1 MSNFRWNYRS
11 ILFLLSLLD
20 ILVVLV
26 FHPAKSQAELPK
38 QLEVNKP
45 PEAAV
50 NQTVETSI
58 TEIEANKPPEAAV
71 NQTVETSV
79 TEVEAN
85 KLPEAGVNQT
95 VETSIPGITR
105 KKGKKRE
112 RVTPVSE
119 LSGVTPPASTTKKKP
134 TNNSAEQVT
143 SVSQLSD
150 VKPTDWAFQ
159 ALQSLV
165 ERYGVIA
172 GYTDGTFKGNRA
184 LTRYEFA
191 AGLNAALDRL
201 NELIATST
209 TDLVRREDLDAIKK
223 LQEQFSPELAQLGG
237 RLDSLEARTAKLE
250 ASQFTTT
257 TKLIGRAQI
266 VFGSLLAGNNVVTKR
281 PAAHNATAQG
291 SATLRFNTSFNG
303 KDSLSLSLSGGN
315 IESLGQTRAGLLGT
329 YEGRT
334 ADNSSITFARNQITL
349 GGVRYRFLPNPNT
362 QVNIYALSD
371 GASEIGLSGP
381 VNPYFESSS
390 ATGANGI
397 SRFSRRSLVYNYG
410 DSGPGIAIL
419 QRLGKQVQLGIAY
432 SAPNGNNPGLNNGLL
447 TGRYLALAQL
457 IYYSADRNF
466 RVAGTYVNT
475 YSPPNTQGFSGT
487 NFGPAVGS
495 NLVNST
501 VAGAGT
507 VGNLYGLQAFYQIS
521 PKLAINGWVSY
532 AAHRYIGRG
541 DGNAMDWAVGLAF
554 PDLFKEGALGGV
566 LVGMEPKLTR
576 LSNSVNLGAG
586 FGQAD
591 KDTSLHVEAFYQ
603 YKIGNNIEIT
613 PGLIWITAPDS
624 DNSNPDSLFGW
635 VRTVFR
641 F

>member
-11 ILFLLSLLD
+11 ILFLISLLN
-20 ILVVLV
+20 ILAVVV
-26 FHPAKSQAELPK
+26 FHPAKSLAELPK
-38 QLEVNKP
+38 ELEANKLQQAVDNQTVQTSIGELEVNKS
-45 PEAAV
+45 PEP
-50 NQTVETSI
+50 I
-58 TEIEANKPPEAAV
+58 
-71 NQTVETSV
+71 
-79 TEVEAN
+79 
-85 KLPEAGVNQT
+85 VNQT
-95 VETSIPGITR
+95 VETSIPGLT
-105 KKGKKRE
+105 KKKAKKPE

-119 LSGVTPPASTTKKKP
+119 LSGAVLSTKKKP

-150 VKPTDWAFQ
+150 VKPTDWAFG

-165 ERYGVIA
+165 QRYDVIA
-172 GYTDGTFKGNRA
+172 GYTDGTFKGNRP

-201 NELIATST
+201 NELIASSK
-209 TDLVRREDLDAIKK
+209 TDLVRREDLDTIKK
-223 LQEQFSPELAQLGG
+223 LQEQFSPELAEFRG
-237 RLDSLEARTAKLE
+237 RLENLEVRTANL
-250 ASQFTTT
+250 AATQFSTT
-257 TKLIGRAQI
+257 TKLIARAQI
-266 VFGSLLAGNNVVTKR
+266 IFGSVLEGNNVVTKTR
-281 PAAHNATAQG
+281 APHNPTLQG
-291 SATLRFNTSFNG
+291 SANLRLNTSFNG
-303 KDSLSLSLSGGN
+303 KDSLSIALSGGN
-315 IESLGQTRAGLLGT
+315 QGSLGQTRAGLLGT

-334 ADNSSITFARNQITL
+334 ADNSSITFPFNQIIL
-349 GGVRYRFLPNPNT
+349 GGVRYRFLPNPDT

-410 DSGPGIAIL
+410 DSGAGIAIL
-419 QRLGKQVQLGIAY
+419 QRLGKQVQVGLAY
-432 SAPNGNNPGLNNGLL
+432 STPNGNNPAVNNGFFS
-447 TGRYLALAQL
+447 GRYLALAQI
-457 IYYSADRNF
+457 IYYSGNRNF
-466 RVAGTYVNT
+466 RVAATYVNT

-507 VGNLYGLQAFYQIS
+507 IGNLYGLQAFYQVS
-521 PKLAINGWVSY
+521 SKLAINGWVSY

-541 DGNAMDWAVGLAF
+541 DGAAMDWAVGLAF
-554 PDLFKEGALGGV
+554 PDLFKEGALGGF
-566 LVGMEPKLTR
+566 LVGMEPKMIR
-576 LSNSVNLGAG
+576 LSDSVDLGAG
-586 FGQAD
+586 AGQAD

-603 YKIGNNIEIT
+603 YKIGDNIEIT
-613 PGLIWITAPDS
+613 PGLIWITAPNSDS
-624 DNSNPDSLFGW
+624 TNPDSLYAW
-635 VRTVFR
+635 IRTVFR

>member
-1 MSNFRWNYRS
+1 MSNLRWNYR
-11 ILFLLSLLD
+11 IVFLLLLLD
-20 ILVVLV
+20 ILAILV
-26 FHPAKSQAELPK
+26 FYPAKSQAEVPK
-38 QLEVNKP
+38 SDVSTTEVEKNKA
-45 PEAAV
+45 PEAVV
-50 NQTVETSI
+50 NQTVD
-58 TEIEANKPPEAAV
+58 
-71 NQTVETSV
+71 TSV
-79 TEVEAN
+79 APPTN
-85 KLPEAGVNQT
+85 KKAPNDL
-95 VETSIPGITR
+95 R
-105 KKGKKRE
+105 D
-112 RVTPVSE
+112 RVTPVSQ
-119 LSGVTPPASTTKKKP
+119 LLQAAPPTDKKAP
-134 TNNSAEQVT
+134 NNSAGQVT

-150 VKPTDWAFQ
+150 IKPTDWAFQ

-172 GYTDGTFKGNRA
+172 GYTDGTFRGDRS

-209 TDLVRREDLDAIKK
+209 ADLVKREDLDTIKK
-223 LQEQFSPELAQLGG
+223 LQEQFSPELAQLRG
-237 RLDSLEARTAKLE
+237 RVDSLETRTAKLE
-250 ASQFTTT
+250 STQFTTT
-257 TKLIGRAQI
+257 TKLVGRAQI
-266 VFGSLLAGNNVVTKR
+266 VFGELLAGNNVVTKR
-281 PAAHNATAQG
+281 PAPRNVTLQG
-291 SATLRFNTSFNG
+291 STSLRLNTSFNG
-303 KDSLSLSLSGGN
+303 RDSLGITIGGGN

-334 ADNSSITFARNQITL
+334 ADNSSITFARNTIIL
-349 GGVRYRFLPNPNT
+349 SGVRYRFQPFPGT
-362 QVNIYALSD
+362 QVNIYPLSD

-381 VNPYFESSS
+381 INPYFESSS

-419 QRLGKQVQLGIAY
+419 QQLGKQLQFGIAY
-432 SAPNGNNPGLNNGLL
+432 SAPNGNNPTANNGLF

-457 IYYSADRNF
+457 IYYSSNRNF
-466 RVAGTYVNT
+466 RVAATYVNT
-475 YSPPNTQGFSGT
+475 YSPANTIGFSGT

-501 VAGAGT
+501 VPGAGT
-507 VGNLYGLQAFYQIS
+507 VGNLYGLQAFYQVS

-532 AAHRYIGRG
+532 AAHRYLGYG

-554 PDLFKEGALGGV
+554 PDLFSRGALGGV
-566 LVGMEPKLTR
+566 LVGMEPKITR
-576 LSNSVNLGAG
+576 LSPNVNLGAG
-586 FGQAD
+586 AGQAD

-603 YKIGNNIEIT
+603 YKIGDNIEVT

-624 DNSNPDSLFGW
+624 DSSNPDSLFAW

>member
-1 MSNFRWNYRS
+1 MSNFRWNYRC

-20 ILVVLV
+20 ILTILV
-26 FHPAKSQAELPK
+26 CYPAKSQAELPK
-38 QLEVNKP
+38 SNASTAEVEVKKP
-45 PEAAV
+45 PEAVV

-58 TEIEANKPPEAAV
+58 APLSSEKATN
-71 NQTVETSV
+71 N
-79 TEVEAN
+79 
-85 KLPEAGVNQT
+85 
-95 VETSIPGITR
+95 IT
-105 KKGKKRE
+105 GA
-112 RVTPVSE
+112 VTPVSQLLE
-119 LSGVTPPASTTKKKP
+119 IAPRTRKKA
-134 TNNSAEQVT
+134 TNNVAGQVT

-150 VKPTDWAFQ
+150 IKPTDWAFQ
-159 ALQSLV
+159 ALQSLI

-172 GYTDGTFKGNRA
+172 GYTDSTFKGNRA

-209 TDLVRREDLDAIKK
+209 TDLVKREDLDTIKK
-223 LQEQFSPELAQLGG
+223 LQEQFSPELAQFRR
-237 RLDSLEARTAKLE
+237 RLDTLETRTAKLE
-250 ASQFTTT
+250 ATQFTTT
-257 TKLIGRAQI
+257 TKLIGRGQI
-266 VFGSLLAGNNVVTKR
+266 VIGSVLEGNNVLTKK
-281 PAAHNATAQG
+281 PAAHNITLQG
-291 SATLRFNTSFNG
+291 STSLRLNTSFNG
-303 KDSLSLSLSGGN
+303 KDSLGITLGGGN

-329 YEGRT
+329 FEGRT
-334 ADNSSITFARNQITL
+334 ADNSSITFARNQIL
-349 GGVRYRFLPNPNT
+349 LSGVRYRFLPYPNT

-381 VNPYFESSS
+381 INPYFESSS

-419 QRLGKQVQLGIAY
+419 QGLGKQVQFGIAY
-432 SAPNGNNPGLNNGLL
+432 SAPNGNNPTPNNGLF

-457 IYYSADRNF
+457 IYYSSNRNF
-466 RVAGTYVNT
+466 RVAATYVNT
-475 YSPPNTQGFSGT
+475 YSPANTRGLSGT

-507 VGNLYGLQAFYQIS
+507 VANLYGLQAFYQIN

-532 AAHRYIGRG
+532 GAHRYLGHG
-541 DGNAMDWAVGLAF
+541 DGEAMDWAVGLAF
-554 PDLFKEGALGGV
+554 PDLFSEGALGGF
-566 LVGMEPKLTR
+566 LVGMEPKIISLTKG
-576 LSNSVNLGAG
+576 VNLGAG
-586 FGQAD
+586 AGQAD

-603 YKIGNNIEIT
+603 YKIGDNIEVT

-624 DNSNPDSLFGW
+624 DVSNPDSLFAW

>member
-1 MSNFRWNYRS
+1 MSNFRWNYRC
-11 ILFLLSLLD
+11 LMFLLSLLD
-20 ILVVLV
+20 ILIVLV
-26 FHPAKSQAELPK
+26 FCPAKSNAELPK
-38 QLEVNKP
+38 SDASTVQLEVNKA
-45 PEAAV
+45 PEAEV

-58 TEIEANKPPEAAV
+58 APLNNEKATNNITGSVIPVSQLLEVAPL
-71 NQTVETSV
+71 TS
-79 TEVEAN
+79 
-85 KLPEAGVNQT
+85 
-95 VETSIPGITR
+95 
-105 KKGKKRE
+105 KKG
-112 RVTPVSE
+112 
-119 LSGVTPPASTTKKKP
+119 
-134 TNNSAEQVT
+134 TNNAAGQAT

-172 GYTDGTFKGNRA
+172 GYTDGTFKGNRP

-209 TDLVRREDLDAIKK
+209 TDLVKREDLDTIKK
-223 LQEQFSPELAQLGG
+223 LQEQFSSELAEFRG
-237 RLDSLEARTAKLE
+237 RLDTLETRTAKLE
-250 ASQFTTT
+250 ATQFSTT
-257 TKLIGRAQI
+257 TKLIGRSQI
-266 VFGSLLAGNNVVTKR
+266 VFGSVLAGNNVVSKR
-281 PAAHNATAQG
+281 PAPHNVTLQG
-291 SATLRFNTSFNG
+291 STTLRLNTSFNG
-303 KDSLSLSLSGGN
+303 KDSLGITIGGGN

-334 ADNSSITFARNQITL
+334 ADNSSITFVRNTIIL
-349 GGVRYRFLPNPNT
+349 SGVRYRFLPFPNT
-362 QVNIYALSD
+362 QVNIFPLSD

-381 VNPYFESSS
+381 INPYFESSS

-419 QRLGKQVQLGIAY
+419 QGLGKQVQLGLAY
-432 SAPNGNNPGLNNGLL
+432 SAPNGGNPAPNNGLF

-457 IYYSADRNF
+457 IYYSSNRNF
-466 RVAGTYVNT
+466 RVAATYVNT
-475 YSPPNTQGFSGT
+475 YSPPRTLGFSGT

-501 VAGAGT
+501 VDGAGT
-507 VGNLYGLQAFYQIS
+507 VGNLYGLQAFYQVN
-521 PKLAINGWVSY
+521 PKLAINAWVSY
-532 AAHRYIGRG
+532 GVHRYLGRG
-541 DGNAMDWAVGLAF
+541 DGEAMDWAVGLAF
-554 PDLFKEGALGGV
+554 PDLFTEGALGGV
-566 LVGMEPKLTR
+566 LVGMEPKLTS
-576 LSNSVNLGAG
+576 LSQNVDLGAG
-586 FGQAD
+586 AGQAD

-603 YKIGNNIEIT
+603 YKIGDNIEVT
-613 PGLIWITAPDS
+613 PGFIWITAPNS
-624 DNSNPDSLFGW
+624 DASNPDSLFAW

>member
-1 MSNFRWNYRS
+1 MSNFRWNFRS
-11 ILFLLSLLD
+11 IVFLLLLLD
-20 ILVVLV
+20 SLAMLV
-26 FHPAKSQAELPK
+26 FYPAKSQAELPK
-38 QLEVNKP
+38 SDVSTTEVEENKAS
-45 PEAAV
+45 EAVA
-50 NQTVETSI
+50 NQTVDTSI
-58 TEIEANKPPEAAV
+58 APV
-71 NQTVETSV
+71 
-79 TEVEAN
+79 
-85 KLPEAGVNQT
+85 
-95 VETSIPGITR
+95 TR
-105 KKGKKRE
+105 KKAPNDLQD
-112 RVTPVSE
+112 RVTPVSQ
-119 LSGVTPPASTTKKKP
+119 LLQVAPPTKKKAP
-134 TNNSAEQVT
+134 NNGAGQVT

-150 VKPTDWAFQ
+150 IKPTDWAFQ

-172 GYTDGTFKGNRA
+172 GYTDGTFKGDRS

-209 TDLVRREDLDAIKK
+209 TDLVKREDLDTIKK
-223 LQEQFSPELAQLGG
+223 LQEQFSPELAQLRG
-237 RLDSLEARTAKLE
+237 RVDSLEARSAKLE
-250 ASQFTTT
+250 STQFTTT

-266 VFGSLLAGNNVVTKR
+266 VAGELLAGNNVVSKR
-281 PAAHNATAQG
+281 PAPHNLTLQG
-291 SATLRFNTSFNG
+291 STSLRLNTSFNG
-303 KDSLSLSLSGGN
+303 KDSLGITIGGGN

-334 ADNSSITFARNQITL
+334 ADNSSITFARNTIIL
-349 GGVRYRFLPNPNT
+349 SGVRYRFLPFPNT
-362 QVNIYALSD
+362 QVNIYPLSD

-419 QRLGKQVQLGIAY
+419 QGLGKQVQFGIAY
-432 SAPNGNNPGLNNGLL
+432 SAPNGSNPTTNNGLF

-457 IYYSADRNF
+457 IYYSGNRNF
-466 RVAGTYVNT
+466 RVAATYVNT
-475 YSPPNTQGFSGT
+475 YSPPNTIGFSGT

-501 VAGAGT
+501 VPGAAT
-507 VGNLYGLQAFYQIS
+507 LGNLYGLQAFYQVS
-521 PKLAINGWVSY
+521 PKLAINAWVSY
-532 AAHRYIGRG
+532 GVHTYLGRG
-541 DGNAMDWAVGLAF
+541 NAEAMDWAVGLAF
-554 PDLFKEGALGGV
+554 PDLFSEGALGGI
-566 LVGMEPKLTR
+566 LVGMEPKLIS
-576 LSNSVNLGAG
+576 LSNNINLGKG
-586 FGQAD
+586 LGQAD
-591 KDTSLHVEAFYQ
+591 RDTSLHVEAFYQ
-603 YKIGNNIEIT
+603 YKIGDNIEIT

-624 DNSNPDSLFGW
+624 DASNPDSLFAW

>member
-1 MSNFRWNYRS
+1 MSNFRWNYRC
-11 ILFLLSLLD
+11 LMFLLSLLD
-20 ILVVLV
+20 ILIILV
-26 FHPAKSQAELPK
+26 FYPAQSKAELPK
-38 QLEVNKP
+38 SDASTVQIEVKKA
-45 PEAAV
+45 PEAV
-50 NQTVETSI
+50 INQTVDTSI
-58 TEIEANKPPEAAV
+58 APLSDKKATN
-71 NQTVETSV
+71 NV
-79 TEVEAN
+79 T
-85 KLPEAGVNQT
+85 GQ
-95 VETSIPGITR
+95 
-105 KKGKKRE
+105 
-112 RVTPVSE
+112 VTPVSQLLE
-119 LSGVTPPASTTKKKP
+119 VAPP
-134 TNNSAEQVT
+134 TNKKAPNNAAGQAT

-165 ERYGVIA
+165 ERYGVIT

-191 AGLNAALDRL
+191 AGLNAALNRV
-201 NELIATST
+201 NELIGTST
-209 TDLVRREDLDAIKK
+209 TDLVKREDLDTLKK
-223 LQEQFSPELAQLGG
+223 LQEQFSPELAQLRG
-237 RLDSLEARTAKLE
+237 RVDTLETRTAKLE
-250 ASQFTTT
+250 ATEFSTT
-257 TKLIGRAQI
+257 TKLIGRGQI
-266 VFGSLLAGNNVVTKR
+266 VLGSVLAGNNVVTKR
-281 PAAHNATAQG
+281 PAAHNPTLQG
-291 SATLRFNTSFNG
+291 STSLRLNTSFNG
-303 KDSLSLSLSGGN
+303 KDSLGITLSGGN

-349 GGVRYRFLPNPNT
+349 GGVRYRFLPYPNT

-381 VNPYFESSS
+381 INPYFESSS
-390 ATGANGI
+390 VTGANGI

-419 QRLGKQVQLGIAY
+419 QGLGKQVQFGIAY
-432 SAPNGNNPGLNNGLL
+432 SAPNGNNPTANNGLFK
-447 TGRYLALAQL
+447 GRYLALAQL
-457 IYYSADRNF
+457 IYYSSNRNF
-466 RVAGTYVNT
+466 RLAATYVNT
-475 YSPPNTQGFSGT
+475 YSPPNTIGFSGT

-532 AAHRYIGRG
+532 AAHRYLGHG
-541 DGNAMDWAVGLAF
+541 DGEAMDWAVGLAF

-566 LVGMEPKLTR
+566 LVGMEPKMIS
-576 LSNSVNLGAG
+576 LSRSVDLGAG
-586 FGQAD
+586 AGQAD

-603 YKIGNNIEIT
+603 YKIGDNIEIT
-613 PGLIWITAPDS
+613 PGLIWITAPNSDS
-624 DNSNPDSLFGW
+624 SNPDSLFAW
-635 VRTVFR
+635 VRTLFR

>member
-1 MSNFRWNYRS
+1 MSKFRWNYRS
-11 ILFLLSLLD
+11 IVFLLSVLD
-20 ILVVLV
+20 ILAILV

-38 QLEVNKP
+38 SNVSTIEVEENKA
-45 PEAAV
+45 PEAVV
-50 NQTVETSI
+50 NQTVDTLI
-58 TEIEANKPPEAAV
+58 AP
-71 NQTVETSV
+71 V
-79 TEVEAN
+79 T
-85 KLPEAGVNQT
+85 L
-95 VETSIPGITR
+95 
-105 KKGKKRE
+105 KKAPSDLQD
-112 RVTPVSE
+112 RVIPVSQ
-119 LSGVTPPASTTKKKP
+119 LLQATPPTKQKAP
-134 TNNSAEQVT
+134 NNAAGQVT

-150 VKPTDWAFQ
+150 IKPTDWAFQ

-172 GYTDGTFKGNRA
+172 GYTDGTFKGDRS

-209 TDLVRREDLDAIKK
+209 TDLVKREDLDTIKK
-223 LQEQFSPELAQLGG
+223 LQEQFSPELAQLRG
-237 RLDSLEARTAKLE
+237 RVDSLEARNAKLE
-250 ASQFTTT
+250 ATQFTTT

-266 VFGSLLAGNNVVTKR
+266 VLGSLLAGNNVVTKR
-281 PAAHNATAQG
+281 QAPRNVTLQG
-291 SATLRFNTSFNG
+291 STSLRLNTSFNG

-315 IESLGQTRAGLLGT
+315 IESLGQTRVESTLLGT

-334 ADNSSITFARNQITL
+334 ADNSSITFARNTITL
-349 GGVRYRFLPNPNT
+349 GGVRYRFLPNPDT

-419 QRLGKQVQLGIAY
+419 QRLGKQVQFGIAY
-432 SAPNGNNPGLNNGLL
+432 SAPNGGNPTPNNGLF

-457 IYYSADRNF
+457 IYYSSNRNF
-466 RVAGTYVNT
+466 RVAATYVNT
-475 YSPPNTQGFSGT
+475 YSPANTRGLSGT

-501 VAGAGT
+501 VAGTGT

-521 PKLAINGWVSY
+521 PKLAINGWISY
-532 AAHRYIGRG
+532 AAHRYLGRG

-554 PDLFKEGALGGV
+554 PDLFSEGALGGV

-576 LSNSVNLGAG
+576 LSKNVDLGAG
-586 FGQAD
+586 VGQAD

-603 YKIGNNIEIT
+603 YKIGDNIEVT

-624 DNSNPDSLFGW
+624 DSSNPDSLYAW

>member
-1 MSNFRWNYRS
+1 MLKFRWNYRS
-11 ILFLLSLLD
+11 IVLLLSVLD
-20 ILVVLV
+20 ILAILV
-26 FHPAKSQAELPK
+26 IHPAKSQAELPK
-38 QLEVNKP
+38 SDVSTIVEENKA
-45 PEAAV
+45 PEAVV
-50 NQTVETSI
+50 NQTVDTSI
-58 TEIEANKPPEAAV
+58 APV
-71 NQTVETSV
+71 TV
-79 TEVEAN
+79 
-85 KLPEAGVNQT
+85 
-95 VETSIPGITR
+95 
-105 KKGKKRE
+105 KKAPNE
-112 RVTPVSE
+112 LQDRVIPVSQ
-119 LSGVTPPASTTKKKP
+119 LLQATPP
-134 TNNSAEQVT
+134 TNQKTPKNAAGQVT

-150 VKPTDWAFQ
+150 IKPTDWAFQ

-172 GYTDGTFKGNRA
+172 GYTDGTFKGDRS

-209 TDLVRREDLDAIKK
+209 TDLVKREDLDTIKK
-223 LQEQFSPELAQLGG
+223 LQEQFSPELAQLRG
-237 RLDSLEARTAKLE
+237 RVDSLEARNAKLE
-250 ASQFTTT
+250 STQFTTT

-266 VFGSLLAGNNVVTKR
+266 VAGELLAGNNVVTKR
-281 PAAHNATAQG
+281 AAPNNLTLQG
-291 SATLRFNTSFNG
+291 STTLRLNTSFNG
-303 KDSLSLSLSGGN
+303 KDSLGITIGGGN

-334 ADNSSITFARNQITL
+334 ADNSSITFARNTL
-349 GGVRYRFLPNPNT
+349 ILSGVRYRFLPFPNT
-362 QVNIYALSD
+362 QVNIYPLSD

-419 QRLGKQVQLGIAY
+419 QGLGKQVQFGIAY
-432 SAPNGNNPGLNNGLL
+432 SAPNGGNPTLNNGLF

-457 IYYSADRNF
+457 IYYSGNRNF
-466 RVAGTYVNT
+466 RVAATYVNT
-475 YSPPNTQGFSGT
+475 YSPPNTIGFSGT

-501 VAGAGT
+501 VPGVAT
-507 VGNLYGLQAFYQIS
+507 LGNLYGLQAFYQVNS
-521 PKLAINGWVSY
+521 KLAINGWISY
-532 AAHRYIGRG
+532 GVHTYLGRG
-541 DGNAMDWAVGLAF
+541 NGEAMDWAVGLAF
-554 PDLFKEGALGGV
+554 PDLFSEGALGGI
-566 LVGMEPKLTR
+566 LVGMEPKLTS
-576 LSNSVNLGAG
+576 LSNNINLGKG
-586 FGQAD
+586 LGQAD
-591 KDTSLHVEAFYQ
+591 RDTSLHVEAFYQ
-603 YKIGNNIEIT
+603 YKIGDNIEVT

-624 DNSNPDSLFGW
+624 DSSNPDSLFAW

>member
-1 MSNFRWNYRS
+1 MSKFRWNYRS
-11 ILFLLSLLD
+11 IVFLLSVLD
-20 ILVVLV
+20 ILAILV

-38 QLEVNKP
+38 SDVSATEIEENKA

-50 NQTVETSI
+50 NQTVNTLI
-58 TEIEANKPPEAAV
+58 AP
-71 NQTVETSV
+71 V
-79 TEVEAN
+79 T
-85 KLPEAGVNQT
+85 L
-95 VETSIPGITR
+95 
-105 KKGKKRE
+105 KKAPNDLRD
-112 RVTPVSE
+112 RVTPVSQ
-119 LSGVTPPASTTKKKP
+119 LLQVAPP
-134 TNNSAEQVT
+134 TNKKAPNNAAGQTT

-150 VKPTDWAFQ
+150 IKPTDWAFQ

-172 GYTDGTFKGNRA
+172 GYTDGTFKGDRS

-209 TDLVRREDLDAIKK
+209 TDLVKREDLDTIKK
-223 LQEQFSPELAQLGG
+223 LQEQFSPELAQLRG
-237 RLDSLEARTAKLE
+237 RVDSLEARNAKLE
-250 ASQFTTT
+250 ATRFTTT
-257 TKLIGRAQI
+257 TKLIGRSQI
-266 VFGSLLAGNNVVTKR
+266 VFGELLAGNNVVTKR
-281 PAAHNATAQG
+281 PAPHNATLQG
-291 SATLRFNTSFNG
+291 STTLRLNTSFNG
-303 KDSLSLSLSGGN
+303 KDSLGITIGGGN
-315 IESLGQTRAGLLGT
+315 IESLGQAPPTPQNPTGGLLGT

-334 ADNSSITFARNQITL
+334 ADNSSITFARNTIIL
-349 GGVRYRFLPNPNT
+349 SGVRYRFLPFPNT
-362 QVNIYALSD
+362 QVNIYPLSD

-381 VNPYFESSS
+381 INPYFESSS

-419 QRLGKQVQLGIAY
+419 QGLGKQVQLGLAY
-432 SAPNGNNPGLNNGLL
+432 SAPNGGNPTTNNGLF

-457 IYYSADRNF
+457 IYYSSNRNF
-466 RVAGTYVNT
+466 RVAATYVNT
-475 YSPPNTQGFSGT
+475 YSPPNTIGFSGT

-507 VGNLYGLQAFYQIS
+507 VGNLYGLQAFYQVS
-521 PKLAINGWVSY
+521 PKFAINGWISY
-532 AAHRYIGRG
+532 GSHRYLGRG
-541 DGNAMDWAVGLAF
+541 DGEAMDWAVGLAF
-554 PDLFKEGALGGV
+554 PDLFSEGALGGV
-566 LVGMEPKLTR
+566 LVGMEPKMIS
-576 LSNSVNLGAG
+576 LSRGVDLGAG
-586 FGQAD
+586 AGQAD

-603 YKIGNNIEIT
+603 YRIGDHIEVT
-613 PGLIWITAPDS
+613 PGLIWITAPNSDS
-624 DNSNPDSLFGW
+624 SNPDSLFAW